1 MFRATYRT
9 YVRLSSVS
17 AGGASLRAMFRRLAA
32 SLPIVALFA
41 TTVPTAASA
50 ATPAVVNVSR
60 RTTNQSEAAVAAS
73 PLDANDVVI
82 VSNVEHGYG
91 IFVAVSHDGG
101 ATWSRDVLGDADT
114 FGRACCDPTISWDHF
129 GNLFLSWLGYGKL
142 RYPTVVPVLLSTDAG
157 DDWSLLTRIK
167 PPAAV
172 PATVTVGVRA
182 PLASESGPKGDEEDR
197 GPGFLDQPTITT
209 GAGSLWA
216 TWNNEGQMQTVGA
229 RVRGLG
235 DVAPFKP
242 VRDVPGGHNCTFG
255 DVTVGPGG
263 AVAEV
268 CQKDQ
273 DRYDPV
279 RSVLRFTVDPDG
291 LRPHPFRPSTVV
303 ARTDVSLFEPIR
315 PQRVR
320 TIDAEA
326 GLAWIRTGALR
337 GRLVLMFTVETPDQ
351 SDNTDVYAKTSDDSG
366 ATWSDRIPITTAPRA
381 QFLPRMAMDPATGHL
396 VVGWHDASLDTG
408 SGPDDTDGRA
418 NSDAMYALSFSADGG
433 TTWTTPQM
441 VSGGA
446 SNAKASGNGIDFGDY
461 TGMSFA
467 FGVAHPGWA
476 DNSNSTG
483 DNPDGTLHAF
493 DIYSAAVPET

>member
-1 MFRATYRT
+1 MFESLYRT
-9 YVRLSSVS
+9 YVRTSSVNRR
-17 AGGASLRAMFRRLAA
+17 GASLRAMFRRLAA
-32 SLPIVALFA
+32 VLPIVALLTA
-41 TTVPTAASA
+41 TVPGVAVAAA
-50 ATPAVVNVSR
+50 PTVVDVSR
-60 RTTNQSEAAVAAS
+60 RATNQSEAAVAAS
-73 PLDANDVVI
+73 PLDPNDVVI
-82 VSNVEHGYG
+82 VSNVERGYG

-101 ATWSRDVLGDADT
+101 ATWSHRVVGDADS
-114 FGRACCDPTISWDHF
+114 FGRACCDPTISWDRF

-142 RYPTVVPVLLSTDAG
+142 RYPTVVPILLSTDAG
-157 DDWSLLTRIK
+157 ATWSLLTKIK

-172 PATVTVGVRA
+172 PATATLNVRA
-182 PLASESGPKGDEEDR
+182 PVASESGPKDDDEDR

-209 GAGSLWA
+209 GAGALWA
-216 TWNNEGQMQTVGA
+216 TWNNEGQMQAVGA

-235 DVAPFKP
+235 RVTPFKP
-242 VRDVPGGHNCTFG
+242 VHDVPGGHNCTFG
-255 DVTVGPGG
+255 DITVGPGG

-273 DRYDPV
+273 NRLDPV
-279 RSVLRFTVDPDG
+279 RSVLRFTIDPDG
-291 LRPHPFRPSTVV
+291 LRPHPFRPTTVV

-320 TIDAEA
+320 TVDAEA

-337 GRLVLMFTVETPDQ
+337 GRLALMFTVEATDQ
-351 SDNTDVYAKTSDDSG
+351 SDNTDVVVKTSDDRG
-366 ATWSDRIPITTAPRA
+366 KTWSDRIPVTTAPRA

-408 SGPDDTDGRA
+408 SGPYDTDGRP
-418 NSDAMYALSFSADGG
+418 NSDAMYAMSFSADGG
-433 TTWTTPQM
+433 TTWTKPEM
-441 VSGGA
+441 ISEGA
-446 SNAKASGNGIDFGDY
+446 SNAKASANGIDFGDY

-467 FGVAHPGWA
+467 SGVAHPGWA

-493 DIYSAAVPET
+493 DIYTAAVPES

>member
-1 MFRATYRT
+1 M
-9 YVRLSSVS
+9 L
-17 AGGASLRAMFRRLAA
+17 RRLA
-32 SLPIVALFA
+32 IVAPILA
-41 TTVPTAASA
+41 LMAAS
-50 ATPAVVNVSR
+50 TPAAFAAPPPVVDVSR
-60 RTTNQSEAAVAAS
+60 RATNQSEAAVAAS
-73 PLDANDVVI
+73 PIDPDDVVI
-82 VSNVEHGYG
+82 VSNVAHGFG

-101 ATWSRDVLGDADT
+101 GTWSRDVIGDADA
-114 FGRACCDPTISWDHF
+114 FGRACCDPTITWDHV

-142 RYPTVVPVLLSTDAG
+142 RYPTVIPILLSTDAG
-157 DDWSLLTRIK
+157 DHWSLLTKIT

-172 PATVTVGVRA
+172 SARPSIGVRA
-182 PLASESGPKGDEEDR
+182 PLASESGPKDDDEDR

-209 GAGSLWA
+209 GARSLWA
-216 TWNNEGQMQTVGA
+216 IWNNEGQMQAVGA

-235 DVAPFKP
+235 DVAPLKA

-255 DVTVGPGG
+255 DVAVGPGG

-268 CQKDQ
+268 CQKDEHGSN
-273 DRYDPV
+273 PV
-279 RSVLRFTVDPDG
+279 RSVLRFTIDPDG
-291 LRPHPFRPSTVV
+291 LRPHPFHPARVV
-303 ARTDVSLFEPIR
+303 AKTNVSLFEPIR

-320 TIDAEA
+320 TVDAEV
-326 GLAWIRTGALR
+326 GLAWIRTGALQ
-337 GRLVLMFTVETPDQ
+337 GRLVMMFTVEAPDQ
-351 SDNTDVYAKTSDDSG
+351 SDNTDVYVKTSDDRG
-366 ATWSDRIPITTAPRA
+366 ATWSGRIPVTTVPRA

-396 VVGWHDASLDTG
+396 VVGWHDAKLDDG
-408 SGPDDTDGRA
+408 SGPYDTDGRA
-418 NSDAMYALSFSADGG
+418 NTDAMYALSFSADGG
-433 TTWTTPQM
+433 TSWTTPQM